1 MPAQEF
7 LILADNPALDFLNT
21 LAQGDDGPVEY
32 LSTNKDVIA
41 WLQRMG
47 YLSERGP
54 RAFPRDVLA
63 ESARALREM
72 IRKLLTQ
79 RKLGKNIDIGALNS
93 FLMHGRYTVQ
103 LARASNGE
111 LEVRDH
117 FDMDTPEQ
125 LLAPVARAAA
135 ELIAT
140 GDFDLVR
147 KCEADDC
154 VLWFYDRTKAHRRR
168 WCSMALCGNRH
179 KVAQF
184 RQRQKDNAELE

>member
-41 WLQRMG
+41 WLQRMD
-47 YLSERGP
+47 YLGERGP

-63 ESARALREM
+63 ERARTLRET
-72 IRKLLTQ
+72 IRKLLMQ
-79 RKLGKNIDIGALNS
+79 RKLGKNIDVGALNS

-103 LARASNGE
+103 LARANNGE

-117 FDMDTPEQ
+117 YDIDTPEQ

>member
-7 LILADNPALDFLNT
+7 LILADHPALDFLNT

-47 YLSERGP
+47 YLGERGP

-63 ESARALREM
+63 ERARALREM

-147 KCEADDC
+147 KCEADYC
-154 VLWFYDRTKAHRRR
+154 VLWFYDRTKTHRRR

-184 RQRQKDNAELE
+184 RQRQKNNAELE